1 MKTDVRTLIIVNMHG
16 YFRARLER
24 SARGRLIA
32 SDLRPNDIVGLAD
45 GQPLGEFAGV
55 IGIELPAG
63 FFLVDPPDL
72 HLDPE
77 ERVPIRAPDR
87 SKDHGIRLRLFSVP
101 SAGDHMGK

>member
-32 SDLRPNDIVGLAD
+32 FDLRPNDIVRLAD

-63 FFLVDPPDL
+63 FFLVGPPDL
-72 HLDPE
+72 HLDPV
-77 ERVPIRAPDR
+77 ERVPIRAPNR
-87 SKDHGIRLRLFSVP
+87 SKDQGIRLRLLAVA
-101 SAGDHMGK
+101 SASAHRG